1 LAGAGATTI
10 WISPSAT
17 AYACLCEQCL
27 ETARVRGDLFGD
39 ALREATV
46 RGTLEVEAVVASV
59 RCAAGHE
66 LELRRVERPPSLT
79 PRDDRQLSLT

>member
-1 LAGAGATTI
+1 MTV

-39 ALREATV
+39 ALRAASV
-46 RGTLEVEAVVASV
+46 RGSLAPETLVAEI
-59 RCAAGHE
+59 RCAAGHN
-66 LELRRVERPPSLT
+66 LTLRRVERPPSLT
-79 PRDDRQLSLT
+79 SHDDRQLSLA